1 MKEMEEEILTNWVCA
16 STGWEWERSTLR
28 QKEREK
34 ERKREMCV
42 SGYHLWERKR
52 EQRKTWLCASVQ
64 VSHKGKAKRK
74 VVRTARA
81 TLRSNLTDRIFLW
94 ARGGGGGGG
103 PWRGLAI
110 SGQKKKESENN
121 NDNNDD
127 LKGELWKSDIQNCWN
142 EWDWQFQWMQLELF
156 PASFLLLLL
165 LLLSSVLPMIFLII
179 WLVKLWNPR
188 SCGWR
193 SRGASRKSYRA
204 PRRCRSRRRRPAR
217 SWSSPSA
224 DPPASTCSPV
234 CPHANKN
241 IH

>member
-94 ARGGGGGGG
+94 ARRGVNNREKYCFPLNDAEHDRRKSCLHTRFGRRVAKGTVGCWGGLQPCRSKSTRACSNLYAWPQPCSAG
-103 PWRGLAI
+103 PW
-110 SGQKKKESENN
+110 
-121 NDNNDD
+121 
-127 LKGELWKSDIQNCWN
+127 
-142 EWDWQFQWMQLELF
+142 
-156 PASFLLLLL
+156 
-165 LLLSSVLPMIFLII
+165 
-179 WLVKLWNPR
+179 PR
-188 SCGWR
+188 SGHTAVTASGKNYT
-193 SRGASRKSYRA
+193 SR
-204 PRRCRSRRRRPAR
+204 
-217 SWSSPSA
+217 
-224 DPPASTCSPV
+224 
-234 CPHANKN
+234 N
-241 IH
+241 I